1 MVGSCGGAH
10 VDDDIEVEEV
20 WVRTTGDTGV
30 VETGEAG
37 PEPNRRLVDEKR
49 RDGKR
54 RVDENCRV
62 GQNMRIIAR

>member
-1 MVGSCGGAH
+1 MVGSWGGAH

-37 PEPNRRLVDEKR
+37 PEPKRRLVDEKR
-49 RDGKR
+49 REGKR
-54 RVDENCRV
+54 RVDENCQV